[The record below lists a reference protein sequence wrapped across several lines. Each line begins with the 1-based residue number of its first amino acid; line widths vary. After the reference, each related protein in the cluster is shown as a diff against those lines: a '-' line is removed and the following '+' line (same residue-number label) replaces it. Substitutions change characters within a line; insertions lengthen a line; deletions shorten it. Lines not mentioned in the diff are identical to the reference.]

1 MIVLGIESSCD
12 ETAAA
17 VVADGSL
24 RSSIVAG
31 QTDHA
36 PYGGVVPEVASRLH
50 ERHIVPVV
58 DQALAAAAI
67 SFRDLT
73 GIAVTYGPGL
83 ASALVV
89 GLNFAKGLAQSL
101 DLPIIGVDH
110 MEGHLWANFL
120 QGLPTTDS
128 YPYLCLLVSGGH
140 THLWQVD
147 GVGQYTL
154 LGRSLDD
161 AAGEAFDKGARLLG
175 LGYPG
180 GPAIEAAARGG
191 DPQSVDFPRPM
202 KGSKKCDFSFSG
214 LKTALYHYL
223 QGLGESDRRKRRR
236 HIAAAYQEA
245 IVDSLLDRLRQGVRL
260 TGLSRICIAGGVSA
274 NARLRSRLD
283 AWAESENLTLSY
295 PPLEFCTDNA
305 AMIAMAGYVRLRAG
319 DRSCLDLEVNPNLS
333 LADRAP
339 LDVAQRASRQGHAR
353 G

>member
-24 RSSIVAG
+24 RSNIVAA
-31 QTDHA
+31 QLDHIA
-36 PYGGVVPEVASRLH
+36 YGGVVPEVASRLH

-58 DQALAAAAI
+58 EQALAAAGTSI
-67 SFRDLT
+67 RDLT
-73 GIAVTYGPGL
+73 GIAATYGPGL
-83 ASALVV
+83 AGALIV

-101 DLPIIGVDH
+101 GLPIIGIDH

-120 QGLPTTDS
+120 QGPPPADS

-147 GVGQYTL
+147 GVGRYTL

-180 GPAIEAAARGG
+180 GPAIEAAAGSG

-202 KGSKKCDFSFSG
+202 KGSPKCDFSFSG
-214 LKTALYHYL
+214 LKTALYHHL
-223 QGLGESDRRKRRR
+223 RGLSESHRRKHRR

-245 IVDSLLDRLRQGVRL
+245 IVDSLLDRLQQGIRQ
-260 TGLSRICIAGGVSA
+260 TGLSRVCVAGGVSA
-274 NARLRSRLD
+274 NARLRYRLD
-283 AWAESENLTLSY
+283 AWAASENLTLSY

-305 AMIAMAGYVRLRAG
+305 AMIALAGYVRFQAG
-319 DRSCLDLEVNPNLS
+319 DRSSLDLEIKPNLS

-339 LDVAQRASRQGHAR
+339 LDVAQRASRQGHAQ

>member
-24 RSSIVAG
+24 RSNIITP
-31 QTDHA
+31 QPDHTA
-36 PYGGVVPEVASRLH
+36 YGGVVPEVASRLH
-50 ERHIVPVV
+50 ELHIIPVV
-58 DQALAAAAI
+58 EQALAAAGTSI
-67 SFRDLT
+67 HDLT
-73 GIAVTYGPGL
+73 GIAATYGPGL
-83 ASALVV
+83 AGALIV

-101 DLPIIGVDH
+101 SLPFIGIDH

-120 QGLPTTDS
+120 QDPPTADS
-128 YPYLCLLVSGGH
+128 YPYLCLLASGGH
-140 THLWQVD
+140 THLWRVD

-180 GPAIEAAARGG
+180 GPAIEAVAEKG

-202 KGSKKCDFSFSG
+202 KGSPKCDFSFSG
-214 LKTALYHYL
+214 LKTALYHHL
-223 QGLGESDRRKRRR
+223 RDLSESQQLKRQR

-245 IVDSLLDRLRQGVRL
+245 IVDSLLDRLQQGVRL
-260 TGLSRICIAGGVSA
+260 TGLSRVCVAGGVSA
-274 NARLRSRLD
+274 NARLRNRLD
-283 AWAESENLTLSY
+283 DWAASENLSISY

-305 AMIAMAGYVRLRAG
+305 AMIAMAGYVRLQAG
-319 DRSCLDLEVNPNLS
+319 DRSSLDLEVKPNLS
-333 LADRAP
+333 LADH
-339 LDVAQRASRQGHAR
+339 SRPSQTSQGHAQ